1 MKTYTD
7 RTQDILERIAMKRL
21 VQRKRIKRAINAGL
35 ICVALVVAWGITVA
49 VPWIIGAVE
58 EAQESAIPTL
68 LSNDTYDIKKD
79 GDELYL
85 YFHKDYGGI
94 SGSSYGNPSGNVQGA
109 IPALD
114 LTVAFDSLAKMKEC
128 IETGNF
134 TRIQLARMQ
143 YFPRASNGKIAV
155 CDPDN
160 LYDFKVPEGLLLKQV
175 VWTGVY
181 YSFTFTPDY
190 SAMKYGGYGSIG
202 LISQER
208 YEEIAQKADLKSG
221 ENANIKILSES
232 VDPQTNGTVI
242 CYENRN
248 GVFKQILYTHTDGE
262 NKITIEETYRESD
275 GFEDPSISVW
285 GNCGEQYFSGSIS
298 ALRERPSYEWITSFV
313 LTPYVETENS

>member
-1 MKTYTD
+1 MKTYRE
-7 RTQDILERIAMKRL
+7 RTQDVLERMVVKRL
-21 VQRKRIKRAINAGL
+21 ELRHKRKVAIKAGL
-35 ICVALVVAWGITVA
+35 ICTVLA
-49 VPWIIGAVE
+49 VILGTAVGKQLIE
-58 EAQESAIPTL
+58 KAREHAIPTL
-68 LSNDTYDIKKD
+68 LSNDTYDIKKN

-85 YFHKDYGGI
+85 NFHKDYGGA
-94 SGSSYGNPSGNVQGA
+94 SGNTSGGSQGV
-109 IPALD
+109 IPAPD
-114 LTVAFDSLAKMKEC
+114 LTVAFESIAQMKAC

-134 TRIQLARMQ
+134 TSIQLARMQ
-143 YFPRASNGKIAV
+143 YFPRASNGKVAV

-160 LYDFKVPEGLLLKQV
+160 LYDFKAPEGLLLKQV

-181 YSFTFTPDY
+181 YSFSFTPDY

-275 GFEDPSISVW
+275 GFEDPSIRVW
-285 GNCGEQYFSGSIS
+285 GNCGEQHFSGSIS

-313 LTPYVETENS
+313 LTPYVETEVA